1 MKVVA
6 SEVTAQQFRLFR
18 PGGKSLLGIIIKLA
32 RKIAPWRKETYPAWQ
47 GMQYMHNMIDERS
60 KIEKLTMTVIQK
72 YNGQL

>member
-32 RKIAPWRKETYPAWQ
+32 RKIAPGEK
-47 GMQYMHNMIDERS
+47 
-60 KIEKLTMTVIQK
+60 KLTPLGKGCSICII
-72 YNGQL
+72 

>member
-32 RKIAPWRKETYPAWQ
+32 KNSSWRKETYPL
-47 GMQYMHNMIDERS
+47 GKGCSIHNMIDERS
-60 KIEKLTMTVIQK
+60 KIENWTMTVIQK